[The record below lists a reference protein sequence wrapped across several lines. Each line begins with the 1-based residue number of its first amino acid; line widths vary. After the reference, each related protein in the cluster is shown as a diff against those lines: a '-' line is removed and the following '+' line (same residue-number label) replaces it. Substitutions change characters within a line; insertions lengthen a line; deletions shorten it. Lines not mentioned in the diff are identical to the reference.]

1 MRVSPRAPTEP
12 SPSPLS
18 RVRARVPAILTPPPA
33 VPMTDRKDSNFG
45 AAMLDGFAVDVSHQE
60 IERIV
65 VELEELYKSQ
75 PGEWLP
81 ITGIGAYLASE
92 LGYEDVDEFED
103 ALKSDFKT
111 FIGKLPHVRVSVVES
126 ELQPG
131 TFREVFQVSSSSNA
145 TTHANAPRVMRLRVK
160 TREDLWRVFMKSP
173 NAELEIPEIDFRVGG
188 DAKRAVD
195 SVYNHVAAAVFNLET
210 HVSHMASSATSRAER
225 EGIEKTCE
233 SLRKMLDLER
243 EFTLTVYDYEGASA
257 FKPDDGV
264 EVEPMPTS

>member
-1 MRVSPRAPTEP
+1 
-12 SPSPLS
+12 
-18 RVRARVPAILTPPPA
+18 
-33 VPMTDRKDSNFG
+33 MTDRKDSNFG

-81 ITGIGAYLASE
+81 IAGIGAYLASE
-92 LGYEDVDEFED
+92 LGYEDIDEFED

-111 FIGKLPHVRVSVVES
+111 FIGKLPHVRVSGVES

-131 TFREVFQVSSSSNA
+131 TFREVFRVCSSSNA
-145 TTHANAPRVMRLRVK
+145 SSNASNATADANAPRVMRLRVK

-188 DAKRAVD
+188 DAKRVVD

-210 HVSHMASSATSRAER
+210 HVSHMASTATSRAER

-264 EVEPMPTS
+264 DVEPMPTS

>member
-1 MRVSPRAPTEP
+1 
-12 SPSPLS
+12 
-18 RVRARVPAILTPPPA
+18 
-33 VPMTDRKDSNFG
+33 MTDREDSNFG

-81 ITGIGAYLASE
+81 IAGIGAYLASE
-92 LGYEDVDEFED
+92 LGYEDIDEFED
-103 ALKSDFKT
+103 ALKCDFKT

-131 TFREVFQVSSSSNA
+131 TFREVFRVRASSSESNA
-145 TTHANAPRVMRLRVK
+145 NANANAPRVMRLRVK

-173 NAELEIPEIDFRVGG
+173 NAEMEIPEIDFRVGG
-188 DAKRAVD
+188 DAKRVVD

-210 HVSHMASSATSRAER
+210 HVSHMASSATNREER

-243 EFTLTVYDYEGASA
+243 EFTLTVYDVEGASA

>member
-1 MRVSPRAPTEP
+1 M
-12 SPSPLS
+12 
-18 RVRARVPAILTPPPA
+18 
-33 VPMTDRKDSNFG
+33 DSNFG

-81 ITGIGAYLASE
+81 IAGIGAYLASE
-92 LGYEDVDEFED
+92 LGYEDIDEFED

-131 TFREVFQVSSSSNA
+131 TFREVFRVCSSSNA
-145 TTHANAPRVMRLRVK
+145 SSNASNATADANAPRVMRLRVK

-188 DAKRAVD
+188 DAKRVVD

-264 EVEPMPTS
+264 DVEPMPTS

>member
-1 MRVSPRAPTEP
+1 
-12 SPSPLS
+12 
-18 RVRARVPAILTPPPA
+18 
-33 VPMTDRKDSNFG
+33 MTDQKNSNFG

-81 ITGIGAYLASE
+81 IAGIGAYLADE
-92 LGYEDVDEFED
+92 LGYEDLDEFED

-111 FIGKLPHVRVSVVES
+111 FIGKLPHVAVDVVES

-131 TFREVFQVSSSSNA
+131 VFREVFKVTPPRNGNGTGTDGDAS
-145 TTHANAPRVMRLRVK
+145 NAPRVMRLTVK

-188 DAKRAVD
+188 DAKRCVD

-210 HVSHMASSATSRAER
+210 HVSHMATSATNAEER

-233 SLRKMLDLER
+233 TLRKMLDLER
-243 EFTLTVYDYEGASA
+243 EFTLTVYDYEGTSA

-264 EVEPMPTS
+264 VVEPLPET